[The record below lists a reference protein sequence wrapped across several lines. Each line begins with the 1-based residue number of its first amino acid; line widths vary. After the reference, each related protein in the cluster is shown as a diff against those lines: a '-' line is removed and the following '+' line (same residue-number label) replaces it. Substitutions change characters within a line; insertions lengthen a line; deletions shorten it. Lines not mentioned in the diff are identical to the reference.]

1 MCSSD
6 LEEFPVYRLSAQGS
20 RIEKAATPDGVK
32 DVVREAARI
41 PDGTRFHTRLHL
53 EWEGEEGLF
62 GLGQHEEG
70 FGSLRGET
78 VYVHQANRKIAV
90 PLLVSTKGYGILMD
104 TYSPMVFQDTAYGS
118 YLYTE
123 ADREMDFYFMNG
135 ATMDGVVA
143 QYRMLTGK
151 AALLPK
157 WAFGYLQSQER
168 YETQEEILET
178 ARQYRE
184 RGIGLDGIV
193 LDWCSWE
200 DGKWGQKSFD
210 RGRFP
215 DPAGM
220 VRQLHREGV
229 RFMLSIWPNMDEST
243 ENYREFR
250 DRGLLLPGSNI
261 YDPLRGEG
269 RALYWDQVRR
279 GYGDCGVDA

>member
-1 MCSSD
+1 MVLLRERGKDSKV

-78 VYVHQANRKIAV
+78 VYLHQANRKIAV
-90 PLLVSTKGYGILMD
+90 PLLVSTKGYGILVD

-157 WAFGYLQSQER
+157 LNSGPSA
-168 YETQEEILET
+168 T
-178 ARQYRE
+178 
-184 RGIGLDGIV
+184 
-193 LDWCSWE
+193 CSPRSATRPRR
-200 DGKWGQKSFD
+200 KSW
-210 RGRFP
+210 RR
-215 DPAGM
+215 
-220 VRQLHREGV
+220 
-229 RFMLSIWPNMDEST
+229 
-243 ENYREFR
+243 
-250 DRGLLLPGSNI
+250 PGSTG
-261 YDPLRGEG
+261 RGG
-269 RALYWDQVRR
+269 SGWTA
-279 GYGDCGVDA
+279 